1 MKKEEKEKKDYKT
14 EIKEKIDFLNKK
26 TLITDKDVYKISKEF
41 FYRLLNIDYEMT
53 SEELLEELNK
63 NYIEKEAIK
72 HCEHILTT
80 IKEIESLSKEHNKND
95 LRKLLDELKGL
106 LYLLGEEDTT
116 QKNLVEKI
124 KQELHIRTFT
134 KEEKTGINNLKAKIK
149 NLKQETD
156 FKKKKEKYIEIN
168 SIYDKLDEEI
178 KIHFYNQILKIYHQL
193 KKEEKDNLVSKVSNS
208 KKNKN
213 TLRNKETTKEKTN
226 KKKQTRKTTTKNT
239 KKTTTNTKKSS
250 TTKNTKKKQTRKT
263 TKKTTTKNTK
273 KKEIE
278 ELKNQKPKT
287 RSKKSST
294 TKNTKKKQ
302 TRKTTKKTTTKN
314 TKKNNKENNNK
325 KHKKI
330 FNEKKHKKAINFSTN
345 QIKTN

>member
-41 FYRLLNIDYEMT
+41 FYRLLDIDYEMT

-134 KEEKTGINNLKAKIK
+134 KEEKTSINNLKAKIK

-178 KIHFYNQILKIYHQL
+178 KIHFYNQILKIYYQL

-208 KKNKN
+208 
-213 TLRNKETTKEKTN
+213 
-226 KKKQTRKTTTKNT
+226 
-239 KKTTTNTKKSS
+239 
-250 TTKNTKKKQTRKT
+250 
-263 TKKTTTKNTK
+263 
-273 KKEIE
+273 
-278 ELKNQKPKT
+278 
-287 RSKKSST
+287 
-294 TKNTKKKQ
+294 
-302 TRKTTKKTTTKN
+302 
-314 TKKNNKENNNK
+314 
-325 KHKKI
+325 
-330 FNEKKHKKAINFSTN
+330 EKK
-345 QIKTN
+345 